1 MYRRVGRTTAGAE
14 LSPSSKPGSLPT
26 EPYDAAQAG
35 EFLTALGPNPQLQDP
50 FRSLNTQSACWTR
63 RLTSAA
69 TDQSYPCFSG
79 RLIPAAMDWMVRYDQ
94 EEFLHGRNTA
104 LQESYGHRNAQANL
118 KQKYSSYRSI
128 LFLFYFMTPW
138 MRCSI

>member
-1 MYRRVGRTTAGAE
+1 MTTRKDGKR
-14 LSPSSKPGSLPT
+14 STGHINT
-26 EPYDAAQAG
+26 ESDDVAQAG
-35 EFLTALGPNPQLQDP
+35 EFLTALGSNPLLRDP
-50 FRSLNTQSACWTR
+50 IRSLSTQAACWTWG
-63 RLTSAA
+63 LTSAA

-79 RLIPAAMDWMVRYDQ
+79 RLIPAAMDWMLRYDQ

-128 LFLFYFMTPW
+128 LFLFYFT
-138 MRCSI
+138 